1 MTRWARYIAG
11 SRPARAVLLAGAVWT
26 VVLVGCRPQEL
37 LEQAGAAP
45 RLQDVHQQPHEG
57 PGVQSPLLVRWLPVQ
72 QAGADVQVVTLEV
85 KRPTVPLP
93 LAVLLR
99 LPAGVMVLTAPDLT
113 AVQRAATGATL
124 LAWRLQGS
132 ASLLD
137 QVVVVVDGQ
146 LAGLGAHAEV
156 PLRAAAPVASRPQS
170 TRLVLPGGKPVSV
183 QPLTTATPR
192 RP

>member
-1 MTRWARYIAG
+1 MSKWAQCMARLRRG
-11 SRPARAVLLAGAVWT
+11 RAVLLAGTVWT
-26 VVLVGCRPQEL
+26 VVLVGCRSQEVP
-37 LEQAGAAP
+37 EPTFAAP
-45 RLQDVHQQPHEG
+45 RPEDQTHQPHEG

-72 QAGADVQVVTLEV
+72 QAATDVQVVTLEV

-93 LAVLLR
+93 LTVLLR
-99 LPAGVMVLTAPDLT
+99 LPAGVVVLTAPDLT

-124 LAWRLQGS
+124 LSWRLQGS
-132 ASLLD
+132 ATLLN
-137 QVVVVVDGQ
+137 QAVAVVDGQ

-156 PLRAAAPVASRPQS
+156 PLRAAVPVPSRPQT

-183 QPLTTATPR
+183 QPLTTATSR